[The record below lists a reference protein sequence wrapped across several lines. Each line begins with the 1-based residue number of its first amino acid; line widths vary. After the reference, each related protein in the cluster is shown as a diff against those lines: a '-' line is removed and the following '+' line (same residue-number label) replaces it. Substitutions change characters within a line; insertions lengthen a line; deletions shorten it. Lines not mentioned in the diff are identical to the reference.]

1 MSNKKKKRNGTC
13 ETCCHC
19 IPIGEGDHIC
29 DETDIPEL
37 VIEEYAP
44 GEKYLWC
51 GGKKYCE

>member
-29 DETDIPEL
+29 DKTDIPEL
-37 VIEEYAP
+37 VIEAYTP

>member
-37 VIEEYAP
+37 VIEDYTP